1 MKTFTYVFF
10 YGYIVTLILAGA
22 WGVFFATLDHWLL
35 FRINVHLLAR
45 VPAASLVSQYRFLR
59 AIECGFGMFSIIYH
73 REIFTV
79 RAFNR
84 LFLGTMAFGVA
95 ARFVSFILDGWPF
108 PVFYFFLAWELIGIV
123 FIYAYSRGTLERG

>member
-1 MKTFTYVFF
+1 MKTFTYVLF

-22 WGVFFATLDHWLL
+22 WGVFFATLDHRLL
-35 FRINVHLLAR
+35 FHLDVRLLAR
-45 VPAASLVSQYRFLR
+45 VPAASLVSQYRFMR
-59 AIECGFGMFSIIYH
+59 AIECGFGMFSVIYH

-95 ARFVSFILDGWPF
+95 ARFVSFILDGRPF
-108 PVFYFFLAWELIGIV
+108 PVFYVFLAWELIGIV
-123 FIYAYSRGTLERG
+123 FIYVYSRGTLERG